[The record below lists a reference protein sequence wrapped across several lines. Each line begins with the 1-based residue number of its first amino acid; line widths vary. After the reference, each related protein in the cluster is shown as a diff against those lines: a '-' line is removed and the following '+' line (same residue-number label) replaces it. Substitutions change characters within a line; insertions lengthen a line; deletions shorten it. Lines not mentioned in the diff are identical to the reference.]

1 MKMRNQNY
9 VINSIIGYV
18 ISLKTTDQII
28 LFPIYLYI
36 ITIIS
41 KNNMKFKIKIIMIG
55 NTKVIIIEIF
65 PNAIKQIAWFNFSD
79 FE

>member
-1 MKMRNQNY
+1 
-9 VINSIIGYV
+9 
-18 ISLKTTDQII
+18 
-28 LFPIYLYI
+28 
-36 ITIIS
+36 
-41 KNNMKFKIKIIMIG
+41 MIG